1 VKVEKLSGNAAPI
14 VQQGPLPVFFITGI
28 ASMDVGSEVVVF
40 TLCADQRWG
49 GTEVMERELKLQT
62 VMARSQ
68 FDAMRNQVN
77 EQLDGGP
84 KRGH

>member
-1 VKVEKLSGNAAPI
+1 VKAVKVGVSAAPI
-14 VQQGPLPVFFITGI
+14 VQQGPLPVFYITGI
-28 ASMDVGSEVVVF
+28 ASMDVGAEVVVF
-40 TLCADQRWG
+40 TLCADQCWG
-49 GTEVMERELKLQT
+49 GNQVMERELKLQT

-77 EQLDGGP
+77 EQLDGA